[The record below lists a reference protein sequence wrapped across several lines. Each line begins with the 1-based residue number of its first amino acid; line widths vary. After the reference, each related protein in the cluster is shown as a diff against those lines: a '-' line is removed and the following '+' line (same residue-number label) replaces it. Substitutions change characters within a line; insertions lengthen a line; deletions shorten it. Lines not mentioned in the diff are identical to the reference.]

1 MTRINEI
8 DVQSLKHKLD
18 TNEDFILLD
27 VRENQELEIC
37 KIEQALH
44 IPMGVIPAR
53 LNEINFD
60 KPIVIMCKS
69 GGRSAQV
76 CQYFTDQGYS
86 NLYNLRGGITS
97 WALEIDPQMNTY

>member
-44 IPMGVIPAR
+44 IPMGVIPTR

-60 KPIVIMCKS
+60 
-69 GGRSAQV
+69 
-76 CQYFTDQGYS
+76 D
-86 NLYNLRGGITS
+86 ITTN
-97 WALEIDPQMNTY
+97 IDPKLKYGSVNKPKQRRSLTE

>member
-18 TNEDFILLD
+18 NNEDFILLD

-44 IPMGVIPAR
+44 IPMSVIPAR
-53 LNEINFD
+53 LNEINFN
-60 KPIVIMCKS
+60 KTVIIMCKS

-76 CQYFTDQGYS
+76 CQYLNKQGYS
-86 NLYNLRGGITS
+86 AIYNLRGGITS
-97 WALEIDPQMNTY
+97 WALEIDSNMTIY

>member
-1 MTRINEI
+1 MSQIKEI
-8 DVQSLKHKLD
+8 DVHSLKHKLD
-18 TNEDFILLD
+18 NKENFILLD
-27 VRENQELEIC
+27 VREKQELEVCQI
-37 KIEQALH
+37 KEALH
-44 IPMGVIPAR
+44 IPMGVVPVR

-60 KPIVIMCKS
+60 KPIVVMCKS